1 MNTKKLWEKQMEF
14 SAYLKELGLDEI
26 IADLHNFEDSAN
38 DNQKEAIQTMIVAYE
53 SAIDGSEDYKA
64 LEETL
69 QFTIDKRFSNNQ
81 KIDNVIR
88 KHALVSMLILL
99 ELSRQGKADFK
110 KWLESIVVSTRTV
123 IDGDEFEEVTTINI
137 NNDDDSAEEKALAEV
152 TFEEDFLDIPLANR
166 LAGKKWL
173 DENAP
178 NNPKWSG
185 YIGKKSLVEQLEN
198 IESFDKDAK
207 IQSFTNI
214 SNTRKRMKMLNTL
227 ISKRFELVLNG
238 YREKLGVSPILRKNM
253 KFGADEVA
261 YFSELIDNNNEEI
274 VASSGKSVTID
285 YFADNLFYHL
295 TKDRSDFTE
304 KAKSFMLNIFIT
316 EIKHIKTDTEDRY
329 VMTYHYELK
338 EE

>member
-1 MNTKKLWEKQMEF
+1 MEF

-173 DENAP
+173 DEKEISDIVTISESTPGPIAINAATFV
-178 NNPKWSG
+178 G
-185 YIGKKSLVEQLEN
+185 YRTNGFIGACVATLGVVLPSFLIISVISFILNEFKSLKAVQYAFMGIRAAVLALILKALWMMFKSAKKKVISYVIMGAALILTAFLKIDAVFVIIGCGLFGLMWSLLNRKEQ
-198 IESFDKDAK
+198 SHD
-207 IQSFTNI
+207 
-214 SNTRKRMKMLNTL
+214 
-227 ISKRFELVLNG
+227 
-238 YREKLGVSPILRKNM
+238 
-253 KFGADEVA
+253 
-261 YFSELIDNNNEEI
+261 
-274 VASSGKSVTID
+274 
-285 YFADNLFYHL
+285 
-295 TKDRSDFTE
+295 
-304 KAKSFMLNIFIT
+304 
-316 EIKHIKTDTEDRY
+316 TD
-329 VMTYHYELK
+329 
-338 EE
+338 